1 MKIWA
6 IIIIIISL
14 SKLCIVGCQE
24 KSDLSNDL
32 FYQLKHNLE
41 DFQSKAVFLLLLDA
55 IIGLICGALLLI

>member
-6 IIIIIISL
+6 IIIIIISIF
-14 SKLCIVGCQE
+14 KLCIAGCQE
-24 KSDLSNDL
+24 KNNLSDDL

-41 DFQSKAVFLLLLDA
+41 DFQSKAMFLLLLDV